1 MLLELGSQLGE
12 ELLLKVEQDGE
23 VKELKFVSAKGF
35 YPSRVPPYLSSLCP
49 DFLYLSIAFPIFP
62 FGALPLLQP
71 LF

>member
-1 MLLELGSQLGE
+1 
-12 ELLLKVEQDGE
+12 VEQDVE
-23 VKELKFVSAKGF
+23 VKELKFVSTKGF

-71 LF
+71 QF